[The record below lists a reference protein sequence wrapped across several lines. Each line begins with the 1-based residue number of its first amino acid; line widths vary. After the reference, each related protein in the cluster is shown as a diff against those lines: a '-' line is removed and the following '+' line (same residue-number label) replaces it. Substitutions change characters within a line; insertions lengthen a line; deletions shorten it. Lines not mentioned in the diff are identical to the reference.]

1 MKTTQTFWFLGLL
14 ALAPLSANANSL
26 LDIYELALEND
37 AQLEADRAAY
47 DAGQEN
53 RTLGRAGLL
62 PQINARAFYTESE
75 DDNYDNTENTS
86 QVTERE
92 RSGWS
97 ISLNQPLVNMA
108 AWYEYKRGS
117 TLSELAEVQFGADQ
131 QSLIVRVAEA
141 YFNVLRAIDNL
152 ETAQAE
158 EKALKQQLEQ
168 TSQRYDVGLTAITEV
183 HEAQSVYDTAAA
195 AALEAEGNL
204 GIAYEALEVL
214 TGQPHDRIA
223 PLADDFPVVPP
234 QPADR
239 HEWVEFALQNNYLL
253 EVAQLNARASE
264 QSAKAARSQHL
275 PTLSASA
282 GYNDTQSEG
291 DQYFGGDIGNIT
303 SDSETQ
309 GHSFTISLDVP
320 LFSGGRTSGQRRQA
334 HAQYLQ
340 ARAEMNRTQRNVV
353 QSTRSLHLSVEIG
366 VSQVRAREQ
375 AIVSA
380 ESALEATQSGYEVG
394 TRNLVEVLLAQR
406 AVYQAQRD
414 YYNALYDYVIDSFQL
429 REVAGMLTP
438 ADVQRIDGS
447 LDAGDPVRRSE
458 LEGS

>member
-1 MKTTQTFWFLGLL
+1 MKTTQTLWFLGLL
-14 ALAPLSANANSL
+14 AMAPLSASANSL

-47 DAGQEN
+47 EAGREN

-62 PQINARAFYTESE
+62 PQINARASATTSE
-75 DDNYDNTENTS
+75 TDTENNLNPEQSGTFE
-86 QVTERE
+86 QDT
-92 RSGWS
+92 SGWE
-97 ISLNQPLVNMA
+97 ISLTQPLFDMS
-108 AWYEYKRGS
+108 AWYEYKRGA
-117 TLSELAEVQFGADQ
+117 TLSDLAEVQFGADQ

-183 HEAQSVYDTAAA
+183 HEAQSVYDSAAA
-195 AALEAEGNL
+195 AALQAEGNL

-214 TGQPHDRIA
+214 TGQTHDRIA
-223 PLADDFPVVPP
+223 PLADDFPVVRPE
-234 QPADR
+234 PADR
-239 HEWVEFALQNNYLL
+239 HEWVEFALQNNY
-253 EVAQLNARASE
+253 QLRAARLNTRASE
-264 QSAKAARSQHL
+264 QSAKAAKSQHL
-275 PTLSASA
+275 PTLSGSASYSENESE
-282 GYNDTQSEG
+282 GVEYFGEPFPNDTTREG
-291 DQYFGGDIGNIT
+291 HQFGIT
-303 SDSETQ
+303 
-309 GHSFTISLDVP
+309 LNVP
-320 LFSGGRTSGQRRQA
+320 LFTGGATSGQRRQA

-340 ARAEMNRTQRNVV
+340 SRAEMNRAQRNVV
-353 QSTRSLHLSVEIG
+353 QSARSLHLSVEIG

-438 ADVQRIDGS
+438 ADVQRIDAS
-447 LDAGDPVRRSE
+447 LDATQPVRRSE

>member
-1 MKTTQTFWFLGLL
+1 MKTTHTLWCLALL
-14 ALAPLSANANSL
+14 ALAPLSASANSL

-62 PQINARAFYTESE
+62 PRIDATANISTSEST
-75 DDNYDNTENTS
+75 TENRLQPDSSGTFEQDS
-86 QVTERE
+86 
-92 RSGWS
+92 SGWE
-97 ISLNQPLVNMA
+97 ISLTQPLFDMS

-117 TLSELAEVQFGADQ
+117 TLSDLAEVQFGADQ

-214 TGQPHDRIA
+214 TGRPHDRIA
-223 PLADDFPVVPP
+223 PLADDFPVVSP

-239 HEWVEFALQNNYLL
+239 HEWVEFALENNYELK
-253 EVAQLNARASE
+253 AARLNTRASE
-264 QSAKAARSQHL
+264 QSAKAAKSEHL
-275 PTLSASA
+275 PTLTGSA
-282 GYNDTQSEG
+282 GYSE
-291 DQYFGGDIGNIT
+291 
-303 SDSETQ
+303 SDSEGIEYYGQPVPNDSTRE
-309 GHSFTISLDVP
+309 GHSFGITLNVP

-340 ARAEMNRTQRNVV
+340 ARAEMNRAQRNVV
-353 QSTRSLHLSVEIG
+353 QSARSLHLSVEIG

-438 ADVQRIDGS
+438 ADVQRIDAS
-447 LDAGDPVRRSE
+447 LNAVDPVRRSE

>member
-1 MKTTQTFWFLGLL
+1 MKTTHTFWFLGLL

-62 PQINARAFYTESE
+62 PQVNARAFYTESE
-75 DDNYDNTENTS
+75 DDNFDNTNNTS

-92 RSGWS
+92 NSGWS
-97 ISLNQPLVNMA
+97 ISLDQPLVNMA

-214 TGQPHDRIA
+214 TGQTHDRIA
-223 PLADDFPVVPP
+223 PLADDFPVVSP

-239 HEWVEFALQNNYLL
+239 HEWVEFALQNNYQLKA
-253 EVAQLNARASE
+253 AQLNTRASE
-264 QSAKAARSQHL
+264 QSAKAAKSQHL

-282 GYNDTQSEG
+282 SYNDSQSEG
-291 DQYFGGDIGNIT
+291 DQYLGGDIGNIT

-309 GHSFTISLDVP
+309 GHSFTISLNVP
-320 LFSGGRTSGQRRQA
+320 LFTGGRTSGQRRQA

-340 ARAEMNRTQRNVV
+340 SRAEMNRAQRNVV
-353 QSTRSLHLSVEIG
+353 QSARSLHLSVEIG

-438 ADVQRIDGS
+438 ADVQRIDAS
-447 LDAGDPVRRSE
+447 LNAVDPVRRSE